1 MIITAVVPAA
11 GGIEDYSFDR
21 VGQQQN
27 FFREGYKYMWYRDTW
42 WSRTA
47 RLHCSHMNQNWD

>member
-27 FFREGYKYMWYRDTW
+27 FFREGYKYM
-42 WSRTA
+42 
-47 RLHCSHMNQNWD
+47 